1 MSECSSAPGS
11 LWSDGRRTTPPQN
24 DGDSTEQ
31 AATVDFTPPPTQ
43 SQAIAEYLRSVR
55 LTTLLKLTRPPHAS
69 VENPLVVS
77 LSDLGS
83 STGYPLV
90 IFLGLGGVRYVSGL
104 YDDMAECLGIRL
116 ITIDR

>member
-11 LWSDGRRTTPPQN
+11 LWLDGRRPAPPQN
-24 DGDSTEQ
+24 DGDPTEQ

-43 SQAIAEYLRSVR
+43 SQAIAEYLRFVR
-55 LTTLLKLTRPPHAS
+55 LTTLLKLTHPLHAS
-69 VENPLVVS
+69 VEN
-77 LSDLGS
+77 
-83 STGYPLV
+83 PLV